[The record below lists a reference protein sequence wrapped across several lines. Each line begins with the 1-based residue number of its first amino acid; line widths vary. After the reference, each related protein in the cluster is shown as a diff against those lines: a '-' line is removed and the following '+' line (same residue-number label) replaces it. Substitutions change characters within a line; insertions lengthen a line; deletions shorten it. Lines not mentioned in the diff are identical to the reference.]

1 MALEMVRLMMKRYVQ
16 RLRRMVEA
24 RQNQKKRLGAMGGMD
39 GKALRI
45 AQESQGPFTQLLR
58 RPQAATTGNNDF

>member
-1 MALEMVRLMMKRYVQ
+1 M
-16 RLRRMVEA
+16 EA
-24 RQNQKKRLGAMGGMD
+24 RQNQKKRLGAMGGMG

-58 RPQAATTGNNDF
+58 GPQAATMGNDDF

>member
-1 MALEMVRLMMKRYVQ
+1 M
-16 RLRRMVEA
+16 EA

-58 RPQAATTGNNDF
+58 RPQAATMGNNDF